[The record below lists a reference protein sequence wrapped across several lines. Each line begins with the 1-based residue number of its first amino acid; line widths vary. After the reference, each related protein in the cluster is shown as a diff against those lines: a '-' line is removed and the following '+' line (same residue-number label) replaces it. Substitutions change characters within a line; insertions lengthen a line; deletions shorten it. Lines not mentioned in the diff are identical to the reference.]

1 MIGEYLLAKLVRKA
15 ASLSR
20 AGRTDSSK
28 KLYLKIIKI
37 TELAFQLAGS
47 VNFIAFIFGSKYPTL
62 VHRIAKIDFVGCLS
76 DIRCL
81 WKKTNFG
88 GWSTNT

>member
-20 AGRTDSSK
+20 PGRNDSSK
-28 KLYLKIIKI
+28 KIYLKIIKI
-37 TELAFQLAGS
+37 TELVFQLAGS

-62 VHRIAKIDFVGCLS
+62 VHRIAKIDFVDCS
-76 DIRCL
+76 DIRCQ
-81 WKKTNFG
+81 WRKTNSDG
-88 GWSTNT
+88 SSTSI